1 MQILN
6 ILQGYSS
13 LEFLKELLG
22 IHRVIES
29 IKHMLAIRM
38 DLGDPDFVD
47 VTSDVAEMLSTTFA
61 DKVRQRIVDNTTFP
75 PGYYFPKYVCLIW
88 RCGFYRSQAR
98 SLAASGG
105 HHSFL
110 FWLLAAMAS
119 GGASWTTT
127 APATCAW
134 WTATG
139 TRWR

>member
-47 VTSDVAEMLSTTFA
+47 VTGDVAEMLSTTFA

-75 PGYYFPKYVCLIW
+75 PGYYFPKYVCLI
-88 RCGFYRSQAR
+88 CVADSIGC
-98 SLAASGG
+98 SLAGLQPAAIAHSCSGYWRQWHQVEPAG
-105 HHSFL
+105 RPRHQPPVR
-110 FWLLAAMAS
+110 
-119 GGASWTTT
+119 GG
-127 APATCAW
+127 
-134 WTATG
+134 
-139 TRWR
+139 R